1 MAYRNPAGGNFMKL
15 NLRAQF
21 LLPIVGV
28 VVLSM
33 AASGALSYRNATDAL
48 WNGYIST
55 ANEIAATASLGFTER
70 VGDLRTTLT
79 SQAKAADITGVLT
92 PGGAAP
98 DPVGTANAA
107 LRDIM
112 EANPVLQAVNIIGPD
127 GIVAA
132 STRPDSVGRDNL
144 AERDY
149 FRNGMRGETTITD
162 AFMSKI
168 SNAPVFV
175 LAVPIRKD
183 GKVLGVLSAP
193 VDLAVLSARLVDPVK
208 VGKNGYAFLVARSG
222 KLAAHPRKDLL
233 LKLDLN
239 ELDWG
244 KKLIARRSGTLE
256 YEFEGQHKAAA
267 FTLNETTGWIIAV
280 NVSASDIAA
289 SVTGIR
295 NAAMATGGGAIVLVC
310 LVVFWIVRGVT
321 RALGSSVSF
330 AQAVADG
337 DLGRSLDLRR
347 NDEIGT
353 LADALR
359 TMVGNLREMIAT
371 ADHKTAEAEEQTRR
385 AEHAVQE
392 AEAAKRRAEEARR
405 EGMLQAAGQL
415 DVIVMRVGAASEELA
430 AQIEQSSRGTEVQ
443 RERTAEAATAMDQMN
458 ASVLEVARN
467 ATDAAESADR
477 ARATAQEGAG
487 VVESVV
493 DAIDEVSRHAGE
505 LTRSLGD
512 LGTRAEGIGRIMG
525 VISDIA
531 DQTNLL
537 ALNAAIEAA
546 RAGDAGRGFA
556 VVADEVRKL
565 AEKTMNATREVDEA
579 VRAIQTGTRENIRG
593 MEEAS
598 GAVSRSTELATV
610 AGRSLGDIVTIV
622 QTTADQVRSIAT
634 ASEEQSAASEQ
645 INRGTEEVNR
655 IATETADAMN
665 QSAAAVSELARMA
678 AELRGLVEELKR
690 A

>member
-1 MAYRNPAGGNFMKL
+1 MKL

-28 VVLSM
+28 VVLAM

-48 WNGYIST
+48 WNSYLSTAGEIST
-55 ANEIAATASLGFTER
+55 TASQGFTER

-79 SQAKAADITGVLT
+79 SQAKSADITGVLVSDGSV
-92 PGGAAP
+92 PSP
-98 DPVGTANAA
+98 LDTAHTA
-107 LRDIM
+107 LHDIM
-112 EANPVLQAVNIIGPD
+112 EANPVLQAVNVIRAD
-127 GIVAA
+127 GLVVA
-132 STRPDSVGRDNL
+132 STRDDSVGRDNL

-175 LAVPIRKD
+175 LAIPIRKD

-222 KLAAHPRKDLL
+222 KLAAHPKKDLL
-233 LKLDLN
+233 LKLDLK
-239 ELDWG
+239 EFDWG
-244 KKLIARRSGTLE
+244 KKLIAQRSGTLE
-256 YEFEGQHKAAA
+256 YDYEGQHKAAA

-280 NVSASDIAA
+280 SVSASDIAEA
-289 SVTGIR
+289 VAGIR

-310 LVVFWIVRGVT
+310 LVVFGIVRGVT
-321 RALGSSVSF
+321 RALGSSVSY
-330 AQAVADG
+330 AQAVATG
-337 DLGRSLDLRR
+337 ELGRTFELTRR
-347 NDEIGT
+347 DEIGE

-359 TMVGNLREMIAT
+359 TMVGNLRDMIAT

-392 AEAAKRRAEEARR
+392 AEAAKLRAEAARR
-405 EGMLQAAGQL
+405 EGMLQAAEQL
-415 DVIVMRVGAASEELA
+415 DVIVMRVSAASEELA

-443 RERTAEAATAMDQMN
+443 RERTSEAATAMEQMN

-467 ATDAAESADR
+467 ATAASGSADR

-493 DAIDEVSRHAGE
+493 AAITEASQRTDA

-512 LGTRAEGIGRIMG
+512 LGNRAEGIGRIMG

-579 VRAIQTGTRENIRG
+579 VRAIQTGTRENIKG

-598 GAVSRSTELATV
+598 GAVGRSTELVTV

-622 QTTADQVRSIAT
+622 QTTADQVSSIAT

-645 INRGTEEVNR
+645 ISRGAEEVNR
-655 IATETADAMN
+655 IAAETADAMN
-665 QSAAAVSELARMA
+665 QSASAVAELARMA
-678 AELRGLVEELKR
+678 GELRGLVEELKKS
-690 A
+690 